1 MMTRCKE
8 DRQQLGVLGN
18 AAGLI
23 RRKQSII
30 ITAPLYHFVPI
41 LKIQKYKLEES
52 VPMMTEIRFAPSGGA
67 GSARLTVSRWL
78 PDFSEDGGQT
88 GARVP

>member
-1 MMTRCKE
+1 MTRCKE
-8 DRQQLGVLGN
+8 DRQLGVLGN

-67 GSARLTVSRWL
+67 GSATHGESL
-78 PDFSEDGGQT
+78 
-88 GARVP
+88 AA